1 MSITI
6 TSNDT
11 TTDIPIIPKDIEA
24 QYVTAEQKGAE
35 TESQDSDYNP
45 NDETDPSSEDV
56 SSDEASNIENIET
69 IADGNEE
76 SIVFSQEFQ
85 YQLAAAIENVK
96 YIAKIDKET
105 ILERA
110 RQDYIDETGQEP
122 TDKQMA
128 DALQTF
134 SFSSKLT
141 QQEIEEEE
149 EESELEREKAEEEE
163 FENEF
168 AEALENVKELGQI
181 HQEIFVEKVCET
193 FLELNGEEAT
203 IEEL

>member
-11 TTDIPIIPKDIEA
+11 PTDIPIIPKDIEA

-56 SSDEASNIENIET
+56 SSDESSNIENIENIET

-122 TDKQMA
+122 TDKQMV
-128 DALQTF
+128 D
-134 SFSSKLT
+134 
-141 QQEIEEEE
+141 
-149 EESELEREKAEEEE
+149 
-163 FENEF
+163 
-168 AEALENVKELGQI
+168 
-181 HQEIFVEKVCET
+181 
-193 FLELNGEEAT
+193 
-203 IEEL
+203 